1 MANSL
6 INSAPVTASIPL
18 HEALEARERAGR
30 PIRIGLIGSG
40 QMGTDILVQTAQ
52 MQGIEVA
59 AVADRDPERVRVAAG
74 HADRRED
81 VRVADTA
88 GEIAAAIT
96 AGKIAASTSPEAV
109 CAAEAIDVI
118 IDATGSPDA
127 GARVA
132 LTAIAAKK
140 HLVMMNVEADVTAGA
155 YFAAEAAKAGIVY
168 TVGAGD
174 EPSSTMEL
182 IRFVQALGYPI
193 IAAGKGKNNPFRIE
207 AMPDQYRDEASRRN
221 MNPRMLVEFVDGSKT
236 AVEMVAIAN
245 ATGMRP
251 DIPGMHGPA
260 APLDQLQ
267 EVFCPREQGGILHR
281 KGVVDFSVA
290 KGVAPGVFV
299 IAEMRHPRVI
309 ERMNDLHLKGGPY
322 FCFYRPFHLTSLEVP
337 ISAANAVL
345 FGQSHMKPRPIPTAD
360 VGCVAKRDIAVG
372 ESLDRIGETCYR
384 GYALEKADATVRRAV
399 PIGLA
404 QGAKVIAPIAKGQ
417 LITLEH
423 VEPDRSTSIY
433 AARVAQDA
441 MVAALLG

>member
-1 MANSL
+1 MTIPIPTVAQ
-6 INSAPVTASIPL
+6 PL
-18 HEALEARERAGR
+18 HEALEAREKAGK

-40 QMGTDILVQTAQ
+40 QMGTDILVQVAQ

-74 HADRRED
+74 HAERRED
-81 VRVADTA
+81 VRVVDGAVDLA
-88 GEIAAAIT
+88 NAIC
-96 AGKIAASTSPEAV
+96 AGKIAATTSPEAV
-109 CAAEAIDVI
+109 CACDAIDVI

-140 HLVMMNVEADVTAGA
+140 HVVMMNVEADVTAGA
-155 YFAAEAAKAGIVY
+155 YFAAKAAEAGIVY
-168 TVGAGD
+168 TIGAGD

-182 IRFVQALGYPI
+182 IRFVQAMGYPI
-193 IAAGKGKNNPFRIE
+193 VAAGKGKNNPFRID
-207 AMPDQYRDEASRRN
+207 AMPEEYRAEASRRN

-260 APLDQLQ
+260 AQLDALQ
-267 EVFCPREQGGILHR
+267 EVFCPIEEGGILHR

-345 FGQSHMKPRPIPTAD
+345 FGQSHMKPLGVPTAD
-360 VGCVAKRDIAVG
+360 VGCVAKRDIEVG
-372 ESLDRIGETCYR
+372 ETLDRIGETCYR
-384 GYALEKADATVRRAV
+384 GFALEKADAVTRRAV
-399 PIGLA
+399 PLGLA
-404 QGAKVIAPIAKGQ
+404 QGARVIAPIAKGA
-417 LITLEH
+417 LITEAH
-423 VEPDRSTSIY
+423 VELDRSTSIY
-433 AARVAQDA
+433 AAREAQNA
-441 MVAALLG
+441 MIRG

>member
-1 MANSL
+1 MN
-6 INSAPVTASIPL
+6 APPASQPQWGALPL
-18 HEALEARERAGR
+18 HEALAAREKAGK
-30 PIRIGLIGSG
+30 PIRIGLIGAG
-40 QMGTDILVQTAQ
+40 QMGTDILVQVAQ

-59 AVADRDPERVRVAAG
+59 AVADRDPERVRVAAA
-74 HADRRED
+74 HAERRED
-81 VRVADTA
+81 VRAVE
-88 GEIAAAIT
+88 GGLEIANAIQ
-96 AGKIAASTSPEAV
+96 AGKIAATTSPEAV
-109 CAAEAIDVI
+109 CASEAIDVI

-140 HLVMMNVEADVTAGA
+140 HVVMMNVEADVTAGA

-168 TVGAGD
+168 TIGAGD

-182 IRFVQALGYPI
+182 IRFVQAMGYPI

-207 AMPDQYRDEASRRN
+207 AMPEHYRAEAARRN

-251 DIPGMHGPA
+251 DIPGMHGPT
-260 APLDQLQ
+260 APLEALQ
-267 EVFCPREQGGILHR
+267 EVFCPIEEGGILHR

-345 FGQSHMKPRPIPTAD
+345 FGQSHMKPLRTPTAD
-360 VGCVAKRDIAVG
+360 VGCVAKRDIAIG
-372 ESLDRIGETCYR
+372 EVLDRIGETCYR
-384 GYALEKADATVRRAV
+384 GFALEKSDAQTRRAV
-399 PIGLA
+399 PLGLA
-404 QGAKVIAPIAKGQ
+404 QGAKVVAPIARGE
-417 LITLEH
+417 LITLGA
-423 VEPDRSTSIY
+423 VELDRSTSIY
-433 AARVAQDA
+433 AAREAQNA
-441 MVAALLG
+441 MIRG